1 MVIQS
6 KFGLLALGLLTASA
20 LSALAPRAI
29 ADGIDPLDVN
39 RRRTEDPFSNQNNS
53 SSEPLFDVMHRAQL
67 GNIRS
72 LPEFSKDQQNSI
84 GSEASDFRTRQRALI
99 QQSQPQT
106 APAQPVNESA
116 SQPVGQPATP

>member
-1 MVIQS
+1 MVMRY
-6 KFGLLALGLLTASA
+6 KFGLLALGLLIISASA
-20 LSALAPRAI
+20 TAPCAM

-39 RRRTEDPFSNQNNS
+39 RRRTEDPFSNQNNP
-53 SSEPLFDVMHRAQL
+53 SSEPVFDVMHRAQL

-72 LPEFSKDQQNSI
+72 LPEFSKDQQDSL

-106 APAQPVNESA
+106 APTQPV
-116 SQPVGQPATP
+116 SQSTSQPATP